1 MPQDAG
7 GRGRIESRPVTQL
20 LEGKAMKKRR
30 ATKPTDVTKL
40 PARHRAAI
48 AMLSKWAKEKSPV
61 EFIDSLSGLRFPGHL
76 VDSSSEN
83 LLTFD
88 FVGAGGILAGTLP
101 FLWKKITV
109 DSRGW
114 GCVNIEEDTGRRFTI
129 RKDLSRQ
136 SPDEEIKLVM
146 EKLSHWQ
153 NAKTNVYVSVSL
165 RSTCGFLF
173 LGTIDQVMDGAAII
187 KPDGSDG
194 RVMLALPG
202 CICRRSNNDKEV
214 SIIDVTSQLR
224 VSISEKLFTPQQ
236 LLEHL
241 PLETSFVQ

>member
-1 MPQDAG
+1 
-7 GRGRIESRPVTQL
+7 
-20 LEGKAMKKRR
+20 MKKRR

-76 VDSSSEN
+76 IDSTDEDVIA
-83 LLTFD
+83 LD
-88 FVGAGGILAGTLP
+88 FVGATGIRAGTLL
-101 FLWKKITV
+101 FVWKKITV
-109 DSRGW
+109 DSRQGW
-114 GCVNIEEDTGRRFTI
+114 EIVNIEENDGRRFSI

-136 SPDEEIKLVM
+136 SPDQKIKLVM

-153 NAKTNVYVSVSL
+153 NAKTYVYVNISL
-165 RSTCGFLF
+165 HSNCGFLF
-173 LGTIDQVMDGAAII
+173 LGTIDQVMDSAAII

-194 RVMLALPG
+194 RVMLVLDG
-202 CICRRSNNDKEV
+202 CICHKSNNDEDV
-214 SIIDVTSQLR
+214 SIVEFTSQLR
-224 VSISEKLFTPQQ
+224 VHISEKLFTPQQ

-241 PLETSFVQ
+241 PLGTSSVQ